1 MRLKPLISLLVIAVT
16 SSLVMAGEKIAPRE
30 ASTSLPAVAL
40 STVASNPPLPHPSS
54 PYPPLTARRNPPL
67 PHPSSPY
74 PPLTARLN
82 PPLPHPSSPYPPLT
96 ARLNPPLPH
105 PSSPYPPLV

>member
-1 MRLKPLISLLVIAVT
+1 MRLKTVISLVAIAVT
-16 SSLVMAGEKIAPRE
+16 SSLVVAGENITPRQ

-40 STVASNPPLPHPSS
+40 STVAINPPLPHPSS
-54 PYPPLTARRNPPL
+54 PYPPVA
-67 PHPSSPY
+67 
-74 PPLTARLN
+74 
-82 PPLPHPSSPYPPLT
+82 